1 MSLFSGSCFESSIE
15 DINLFVV
22 LAEIP
27 IFSAKLKRYF
37 MKLNGLIGSGLVL
50 LLLLFCWNIAWA
62 GSSGMQAQDDPVEA
76 IEVSTPPVIDGIADD
91 ACWEAAKWQPID
103 QTWIPW
109 NAPLEPDDFT
119 GRYKTVWSA
128 TQNLMYFAVEITDDV
143 ISDAFVS
150 GQTAAVYNF
159 DMIEVFIDED
169 KSGGE
174 HRYDTGS
181 SNAENAFAYHIF
193 AKHPESGGTTTEF
206 SVTDMAGMGGEV
218 SYTDHFPDFALH
230 RVDHVST
237 YEFSLIVYNDTY
249 SATNKEGA
257 RVTLTAGMEMGLTLA
272 ANDDDE
278 PDIDPRWTERDNM
291 IGSVAVARQDSNN
304 HWINADDFGTVKL
317 VAAVSAIKAGG
328 ASRSDQKFKVFPNP
342 TRKSF
347 QIKLDDGILGRFD
360 IKLYNLLGQVVYRTS
375 GTGANDRMADFT
387 FTPDLSVGM
396 YFIEIDYNDQRS
408 LQKVFLIR

>member
-1 MSLFSGSCFESSIE
+1 
-15 DINLFVV
+15 
-22 LAEIP
+22 
-27 IFSAKLKRYF
+27 
-37 MKLNGLIGSGLVL
+37 MKLNGLVSFGLGL
-50 LLLLFCWNIAWA
+50 LLFLFCWNIAWA

-76 IEVSTPPVIDGIADD
+76 PEVSSPPVIDGIAND
-91 ACWEAAKWQPID
+91 ACWEEAKWQPID

-119 GRYKTVWSA
+119 GRYKTVWSV

-143 ISDAFVS
+143 ISDAFVK

-159 DMIEVFIDED
+159 DMIEVFIDQD

-174 HRYDTGS
+174 HRYDIGN

-218 SYTDHFPDFALH
+218 SYTDHFPEFALG
-230 RVDHVST
+230 RIDHVST
-237 YEFSLIVYNDTY
+237 YEFSLIVYDDTY
-249 SATNKEGA
+249 SDTNKEGA
-257 RVTLTAGMEMGLTLA
+257 RVTLTTGMEMGLTLA

-278 PDIDPRWTERDNM
+278 PEVNPIMTVRDNM
-291 IGSVAVARQDSNN
+291 IGSVAVAHQDSNN

-317 VAAVSAIKAGG
+317 ISPPSAIKSGR
-328 ASRSDQKFKVFPNP
+328 ASRSSQDFKVFPNP
-342 TRKSF
+342 TKKSF
-347 QIKLDDGILGRFD
+347 QIKLDNGIFGQFD
-360 IKLYNLLGQVVYRTS
+360 IKLYNLLGREVYHTS
-375 GTGANDRMADFT
+375 GTGGNNQRTDFV

-396 YFIEIDYNDQRS
+396 YFIEINCNDQRS